1 MKGFLKGTFKGIT
14 LVGVAFFLLI
24 FIAGLMAP
32 DENPAVPNADAGV
45 YLTINDMQIRYR
57 RLGQG
62 RDVLLIHGL
71 PGSIEDFE
79 PLMKSLASRYRVTAY
94 DRPGQGYSSAVGAK
108 YSVEHN
114 AQVARQVIQQL
125 GLSDVIVVGH
135 SYGGSTALQMAIEKM
150 PGVIGYVALAPGA
163 DPDGEIDPF
172 YCAVT
177 TPVIGKG
184 ILAVSSWTGNLI
196 AKAKVKA
203 GLESAFHPNLEWCT
217 DDFVKLR
224 QKLWSQPAVAASI
237 ASEVPAMFNDLRS
250 MQSHYGEIVAPV
262 ILVQGD
268 GDRSATV
275 AESEYLLQAIPT
287 AKRVMLENTGHYSMI
302 VRTAAVIKVIDELA
316 DINAE
321 ESMAI
326 YAQ

>member
-1 MKGFLKGTFKGIT
+1 MKGTFKGIG
-14 LVGVAFFLLI
+14 LVVVAFFSLI
-24 FIAGLMAP
+24 IIAGLMAP
-32 DENPAVPNADAGV
+32 DENPAVPNVDAGV
-45 YLTINDMQIRYR
+45 YLTVDDMQIRYR

-79 PLMKSLASRYRVTAY
+79 PLMQSLASRYRVTAY

-125 GLSDVIVVGH
+125 ELRDVIVVGH
-135 SYGGSTALQMAIEKM
+135 SYGGSTALQMAIEQT
-150 PGVIGYVALAPGA
+150 PGVSGYVALAAGA
-163 DPDGEIDPF
+163 DPEGDIDPF
-172 YCAVT
+172 FYVVT
-177 TPVIGKG
+177 TPIIGKG

-196 AKAKVKA
+196 GKAKVKA
-203 GLESAFHPNLEWCT
+203 GLENAFHPNLEWCT

-237 ASEVPAMFNDLRS
+237 ASEVPAMFADLRS
-250 MQSHYGEIVAPV
+250 MQAHYGEIVAPV

-275 AESEYLLQAIPT
+275 AESEYLLQAIPN
-287 AKRVMLENTGHYSMI
+287 AKRVMLENTGHYSVI

-316 DINAE
+316 EIKADETIAV
-321 ESMAI
+321 